1 LVGTTL
7 GGLSEE
13 FTFNIKETCNDNVRV
28 HWLNRLG
35 GYDFFDFELS
45 AKDSYSVERQTMK
58 QVPDVV
64 NSTGVVTYSKQ
75 DRQTLDY
82 WVKEKRRTALT
93 SNWISGEQSEW
104 LKDMLSSQDI
114 YLEIGGELIAV
125 NIDTT
130 NYDVKYEDRDELFL
144 LEVSFT
150 YAIDSDRQQF

>member
-1 LVGTTL
+1 MFPSHDQLV
-7 GGLSEE
+7 
-13 FTFNIKETCNDNVRV
+13 
-28 HWLNRLG
+28 
-35 GYDFFDFELS
+35 
-45 AKDSYSVERQTMK
+45 
-58 QVPDVV
+58 
-64 NSTGVVTYSKQ
+64 
-75 DRQTLDY
+75 
-82 WVKEKRRTALT
+82 
-93 SNWISGEQSEW
+93 SGEQSEW